1 MFKRQV
7 IYKVEIACSGL
18 RKRESF
24 DNLMQEVLGKNRIIN
39 YSGSLLFSGYGIVS
53 FQTAIVQTLLPMK
66 VANQTK
72 HLIHLALRK
81 GRNN

>member
-7 IYKVEIACSGL
+7 IYKVEIASSGL

-24 DNLMQEVLGKNRIIN
+24 DNLMQEVLGKNRINN
-39 YSGSLLFSGYGIVS
+39 YLRSLLVSGYVIVR
-53 FQTAIVQTLLPMK
+53 FPTAFVRILLLMR
-66 VANQTK
+66 VVNQTK
-72 HLIHLALRK
+72 HLIHLAHRK